1 MYAVVDGQQKRRVR
15 LLANKTASKEEV
27 LADFQGDGEMIE
39 IPCSR
44 KYSADQPVFVCAT
57 SGLVR
62 ARDVRSSEEIAKIW
76 SEQIF
81 GNRFDS
87 ARYTA
92 RIPAVVARQTYVA
105 AFLNDNIG
113 TKGKRICDIGAGEG
127 QFLEIVTGPQY
138 GALGYGIEPSSDN
151 CKILQDNGFRCFQ
164 GTVEDYRS
172 EKSLPK
178 ACFDAVSIMW
188 TLCNTASAVDMIQL
202 AYDLLKPG
210 GTLVVAEGSRIL
222 VPFRKPLN
230 LYFSSLPVDLHP
242 YHFSA
247 NTLSGLLSVVGFV
260 DRKFNRYIDSE
271 YLCILGTKPIDIA
284 EETVIVV
291 DESEQVL
298 EFFARWDR
306 ETQYYL

>member
-1 MYAVVDGQQKRRVR
+1 MAT
-15 LLANKTASKEEV
+15 KTASKEEV
-27 LADFQGDGEMIE
+27 LADFQGNGEMVE

-44 KYSADQPVFVCAT
+44 KYSAGQPVFVCST
-57 SGLVR
+57 TGLVR
-62 ARDVRSSEEIAKIW
+62 AGDVRSPREIAKIW

-81 GNRFDS
+81 GDQFDS
-87 ARYTA
+87 TRYTA

-105 AFLNDNIG
+105 AFLNEHIG
-113 TKGKRICDIGAGEG
+113 TKGKSICDIGAGEG

-138 GALGYGIEPSSDN
+138 GGSGYGIEPSSDN
-151 CKILQDNGFRCFQ
+151 CRILQDGGFRCFQ

-172 EKSLPK
+172 EKNLPK
-178 ACFDAVSIMW
+178 ECFDAVTIMW

-271 YLCILGTKPIDIA
+271 YLCVLGKKPVDTV
-284 EETVIVV
+284 EETNVVV

-298 EFFARWDR
+298 DFFVRWDR

>member
-1 MYAVVDGQQKRRVR
+1 
-15 LLANKTASKEEV
+15 
-27 LADFQGDGEMIE
+27 
-39 IPCSR
+39 
-44 KYSADQPVFVCAT
+44 
-57 SGLVR
+57 
-62 ARDVRSSEEIAKIW
+62 
-76 SEQIF
+76 
-81 GNRFDS
+81 
-87 ARYTA
+87 
-92 RIPAVVARQTYVA
+92 
-105 AFLNDNIG
+105 
-113 TKGKRICDIGAGEG
+113 
-127 QFLEIVTGPQY
+127 
-138 GALGYGIEPSSDN
+138 
-151 CKILQDNGFRCFQ
+151 
-164 GTVEDYRS
+164 
-172 EKSLPK
+172 
-178 ACFDAVSIMW
+178 
-188 TLCNTASAVDMIQL
+188 MIQL

-210 GTLVVAEGSRIL
+210 GTLIVAEGSRIL

-298 EFFARWDR
+298 DFFARWDR